1 MGQEEFVLPLPIFPI
16 LPFLLSSHLLNTI
29 GTPLAPSLYS
39 RLPCSSRLPALACR
53 VSSCLVRSV
62 ILFLLLAS
70 SPIARF
76 LLPSLPQPVA
86 PTWRSP
92 PPLPTLLPLSF
103 FILCPLFCWQEAARA
118 LGFVRVS
125 CTIWSVVL
133 CCVFFFLPS
142 LSFIRSSPSLPN
154 HECPQGPLAPR
165 ARASAAEAAA
175 DAGRAR
181 PPCRCSFPPYPTKA
195 SHPPPLRAP
204 TDGGRGEQTQKTKR
218 KGAAPRLRDLP
229 HGDVPRS
236 GPIAHR

>member
-1 MGQEEFVLPLPIFPI
+1 MGQEEFVLPLPIFFI

-53 VSSCLVRSV
+53 VSSCLVRPV

-70 SPIARF
+70 SPIARL

-103 FILCPLFCWQEAARA
+103 FYSLPSFLLAKGRPGVGFCACIVHYMERCIV
-118 LGFVRVS
+118 LRV
-125 CTIWSVVL
+125 
-133 CCVFFFLPS
+133 FFLPS

-218 KGAAPRLRDLP
+218 KGTAPRLRDLP